1 LWRSRGRVKTLI
13 PVASVLPLRMTVL
26 SDMPLSLY
34 LSAWS
39 RANSPDHVEPLTRF
53 NMIGICATPAAIA

>member
-39 RANSPDHVEPLTRF
+39 RANSDHT
-53 NMIGICATPAAIA
+53 